1 MFCFVLREGHKTN
14 SFMENPKKPRKR
26 IWGPIRYFIFLY
38 FIITFYETKFNY
50 ASKNTGVVLVRWVNF
65 FLTSFRKWQA
75 SPCCYAEFYNSSNC
89 HRVFFIEN
97 NQWSWQTER
106 GGYSGI
112 FWCILTAHFRVAVP
126 VTFWSLIF
134 FQPGPKGKF

>member
-50 ASKNTGVVLVRWVNF
+50 ASKNTGVVLVR
-65 FLTSFRKWQA
+65 
-75 SPCCYAEFYNSSNC
+75 
-89 HRVFFIEN
+89 
-97 NQWSWQTER
+97 
-106 GGYSGI
+106 
-112 FWCILTAHFRVAVP
+112 
-126 VTFWSLIF
+126 
-134 FQPGPKGKF
+134 